1 MTAEHT
7 TLYDPNT
14 DEFLFLTNNAP
25 DRLTHTLWRVGAVNI
40 YRPGDWTDMLTTVD
54 LYSVRTDWP
63 FAAAAPPQ
71 QQSLPLHPWI
81 PYNEV
86 TYGLADDEIVAFD
99 GWRRDPDSVTAPP
112 PHWDEFIRPVL
123 VRPPPPELTFPP
135 APSAPPASASSRLTP
150 PLSSHRDS
158 DAPGVASRGPMTLP
172 PHIQHLVI
180 DATIATGATCPITME
195 PITAATA
202 VITPCGHVFGT
213 ELTRVSLCPVCRSA
227 L

>member
-1 MTAEHT
+1 MTVEHT

-14 DEFLFLTNNAP
+14 DEILFLTNDTP
-25 DRLTHTLWRVGAVNI
+25 DRLTHTLWRVGAINI

-54 LYSVRTDWP
+54 PYGVRTDWP
-63 FAAAAPPQ
+63 FAATAPPQ
-71 QQSLPLHPWI
+71 QSQLPLHPWI
-81 PYNEV
+81 PYDEV
-86 TYGLADDEIVAFD
+86 TYGLAGDEIVAFD
-99 GWRRDPDSVTAPP
+99 SWRRDPDTGAPPP
-112 PHWDEFIRPVL
+112 PHWEDFMRPVL

-135 APSAPPASASSRLTP
+135 APSAPPAS
-150 PLSSHRDS
+150 SHRDS
-158 DAPGVASRGPMTLP
+158 DAPGVASRGPPTLP

-180 DATIATGATCPITME
+180 NAAVATGATCPITME